1 MWIRTESGQQVQ
13 FNAAQI
19 IRARRHAAPTYEADD
34 KSNVEALMSNGGI
47 AVLHTY
53 TTESEARAACDRIG
67 RYLESEPIDAV
78 LIWAGGA

>member
-1 MWIRTESGQQVQ
+1 
-13 FNAAQI
+13 
-19 IRARRHAAPTYEADD
+19 
-34 KSNVEALMSNGGI
+34 MSNGGI